1 VCREKDDGSQQTV
14 DEWREATRKGAIKK
28 AKGGASRFADPPA
41 RSLSA
46 SSSSASL
53 RPLRSS
59 PMARRQEV
67 WLAWALFALAC
78 VYGRYW
84 DLRLPR
90 PLPASA
96 PASVFSE
103 ARALALAGALESA
116 GPRVAGSSAEARAF
130 DAIESRLRAI
140 QADADATSAGAV
152 VVDVTRTTHAG
163 QFALAGPGAR
173 GDRETTMA
181 YAGLTVLAIRVRD
194 ASWDADD
201 PGSPAAMLAAHVDT
215 VHVSPGGSDNGLSVA
230 VAVETARA
238 FAAGLVEDHANHAAA
253 AAAAL
258 ESNLSETSRNTGS
271 PDGGENA
278 SSSSPLPPPAPR
290 PGALIAA
297 FVSAEEDGFK
307 GAHAFA
313 TSHPW
318 MTHARRGCVLNLES
332 MGAGGPHRMFQ
343 VTRGASSDALLR
355 LWSRSAPRPSGTV
368 IASDIFASGL
378 ISSDTDHRIWRDV
391 GDAPGFDFAFLEKTR
406 DYHTPRDALRNVR
419 SGTAQAAGENLLA
432 FVRAFSLKPPE
443 RKGGG
448 GGDDKDDDDSRVSEY
463 AVGPD
468 GPGRTRA
475 ETRARR
481 SSETP
486 AKRTGATWFA
496 PPGASYYVVF
506 SAPGPAVARL
516 FYALGAFAT
525 LQTSRLAFAR
535 SDRDALDV
543 VRAALAAP
551 LACAGVLGSGLAAA
565 LAGGFGVVLAGKLAG
580 DVPGASQA
588 DFAAFVACSLAP
600 AATAQ
605 VGVLAL
611 TRRALT
617 ALRGPS
623 RAEAEEA
630 ARREKRAKAAAASA
644 RRKKDD
650 DAGPDEKSSGG
661 GGASKEDARKEK
673 FLPAYDLSRQA
684 AADWTLLASH
694 AGVSSFA
701 AARLFDAGVGG
712 AYLFALAALAGFAT
726 AAPGVLRATFFSRG
740 GRGGESSSPGGLP
753 GETLPSPVAIA
764 SAFLAPAFL
773 AFPPASLFAEVMH
786 GMTARSRPASA
797 IGGGGAGG
805 FLGGFLGEFAHEF
818 AAGVAVGAGAAFALA
833 PIWIASIREEKRD
846 ASSSSSST
854 RGGGGGRSGPSAA
867 TSVVGFCLGAFVLAL
882 AGVAI
887 SAGGGG
893 GGGGGAPWTRARPAL
908 VATTTVVD
916 LGADLGGTASEGPLR
931 NASKE
936 RFRAAVILEPAGP
949 GHLLALAD
957 AIRARDASLDA
968 RCEGDPAFD
977 AGAARG
983 RFVYDLATYGVK
995 GRGACFVN
1003 DGSAALVD
1011 DALHAVGIPIAVEE
1025 AEEAEEAE
1033 EDESS
1038 EAAAGED
1045 PEDASS
1051 SPPTGV
1057 SSPIRRFT
1065 LPSLVPSPAEASG
1078 LLPVVFR
1085 AGGARRWFLAVDAT
1099 CVARVAFAFGDDAR
1113 TPPVGPWR
1121 ATALGRAG
1129 GGAGAARYAA
1139 SGTFGFEESPA
1150 VTAWLEARAGGV
1162 LCGEGGRAAVIARV
1176 EYDAETETA
1185 RRTRVAAPDWVEP
1198 FAKFHLPLKTA
1209 LVVRANVDFRKSGA
1223 SEA

>member
-1 VCREKDDGSQQTV
+1 
-14 DEWREATRKGAIKK
+14 
-28 AKGGASRFADPPA
+28 
-41 RSLSA
+41 
-46 SSSSASL
+46 
-53 RPLRSS
+53 
-59 PMARRQEV
+59 M
-67 WLAWALFALAC
+67 
-78 VYGRYW
+78 
-84 DLRLPR
+84 
-90 PLPASA
+90 
-96 PASVFSE
+96 
-103 ARALALAGALESA
+103 
-116 GPRVAGSSAEARAF
+116 
-130 DAIESRLRAI
+130 
-140 QADADATSAGAV
+140 
-152 VVDVTRTTHAG
+152 
-163 QFALAGPGAR
+163 
-173 GDRETTMA
+173 
-181 YAGLTVLAIRVRD
+181 
-194 ASWDADD
+194 
-201 PGSPAAMLAAHVDT
+201 
-215 VHVSPGGSDNGLSVA
+215 
-230 VAVETARA
+230 
-238 FAAGLVEDHANHAAA
+238 
-253 AAAAL
+253 
-258 ESNLSETSRNTGS
+258 
-271 PDGGENA
+271 
-278 SSSSPLPPPAPR
+278 
-290 PGALIAA
+290 
-297 FVSAEEDGFK
+297 SAEEDGFK

-432 FVRAFSLKPPE
+432 FARAFSLKPPE
-443 RKGGG
+443 RGGES

-481 SSETP
+481 SSETR

-600 AATAQ
+600 AALAQ

-630 ARREKRAKAAAASA
+630 ARREKRTKAAAASA

-650 DAGPDEKSSGG
+650 DAEPDEKSSGG

-726 AAPGVLRATFFSRG
+726 AAPGVLRATFFSRA

-797 IGGGGAGG
+797 IAGAPAD
-805 FLGGFLGEFAHEF
+805 FSADSSASSRRF

-833 PIWIASIREEKRD
+833 PTDRIDPRGEE
-846 ASSSSSST
+846 
-854 RGGGGGRSGPSAA
+854 GRSLFDAWRRRRPLRPSAA
-867 TSVVGFCLGAFVLAL
+867 TSVVGFCLGALVRARG
-882 AGVAI
+882 AAI
-887 SAGGGG
+887 SAAAAAAAAAAARPGR
-893 GGGGGAPWTRARPAL
+893 ARTPRSWRRRPSWTRRGPRR
-908 VATTTVVD
+908 D
-916 LGADLGGTASEGPLR
+916 LGRTASER
-931 NASKE
+931 
-936 RFRAAVILEPAGP
+936 V
-949 GHLLALAD
+949 
-957 AIRARDASLDA
+957 
-968 RCEGDPAFD
+968 EG
-977 AGAARG
+977 R
-983 RFVYDLATYGVK
+983 
-995 GRGACFVN
+995 
-1003 DGSAALVD
+1003 
-1011 DALHAVGIPIAVEE
+1011 
-1025 AEEAEEAE
+1025 
-1033 EDESS
+1033 
-1038 EAAAGED
+1038 
-1045 PEDASS
+1045 
-1051 SPPTGV
+1051 
-1057 SSPIRRFT
+1057 
-1065 LPSLVPSPAEASG
+1065 
-1078 LLPVVFR
+1078 FR
-1085 AGGARRWFLAVDAT
+1085 AGGDSGAR
-1099 CVARVAFAFGDDAR
+1099 
-1113 TPPVGPWR
+1113 
-1121 ATALGRAG
+1121 
-1129 GGAGAARYAA
+1129 GAGAPPRAR
-1139 SGTFGFEESPA
+1139 GRDP
-1150 VTAWLEARAGGV
+1150 RAG
-1162 LCGEGGRAAVIARV
+1162 RV
-1176 EYDAETETA
+1176 A
-1185 RRTRVAAPDWVEP
+1185 RRAVRGGPRVRRRGRPGALRLRPRDVRRQGPGRVFRERRIRGARRRRAPRRRD
-1198 FAKFHLPLKTA
+1198 
-1209 LVVRANVDFRKSGA
+1209 RDGRG
-1223 SEA
+1223 

>member
-1 VCREKDDGSQQTV
+1 
-14 DEWREATRKGAIKK
+14 
-28 AKGGASRFADPPA
+28 
-41 RSLSA
+41 
-46 SSSSASL
+46 
-53 RPLRSS
+53 
-59 PMARRQEV
+59 MARRQEV
-67 WLAWALFALAC
+67 WLAWALVALAC

-238 FAAGLVEDHANHAAA
+238 FAAGLVDDHANHAAA

-258 ESNLSETSRNTGS
+258 KSNLSETS
-271 PDGGENA
+271 
-278 SSSSPLPPPAPR
+278 PPAPR

-443 RKGGG
+443 RGGES

-481 SSETP
+481 SSETR

-496 PPGASYYVVF
+496 PPGASYVVVF

-565 LAGGFGVVLAGKLAG
+565 LAGGLGVVLAGKLAG

-588 DFAAFVACSLAP
+588 DFAAFVACALAP

-630 ARREKRAKAAAASA
+630 ARREKRTKAAAASA

-650 DAGPDEKSSGG
+650 DAEPDEKSSGG
-661 GGASKEDARKEK
+661 GGAASKEDDAPKEK
-673 FLPAYDLSRQA
+673 FLPAYDLPRQA

-726 AAPGVLRATFFSRG
+726 AAPGVLRATFFSRA
-740 GRGGESSSPGGLP
+740 GRGGEGSSPGGLP

-805 FLGGFLGEFAHEF
+805 FLGGLLGEFAHEF

-854 RGGGGGRSGPSAA
+854 RGGGGGGRSGPSAA
-867 TSVVGFCLGAFVLAL
+867 TSVVGFCLGAFILAL

-893 GGGGGAPWTRARPAL
+893 GGGGGGGAPWTRAHPAL

-916 LGADLGGTASEGPLR
+916 LGADLGGTSEGPFR
-931 NASKE
+931 NASKA

-968 RCEGDPAFD
+968 RCEGDLEFD
-977 AGAARG
+977 AGGAR

-1011 DALHAVGIPIAVEE
+1011 DALRAVGIATVE

-1045 PEDASS
+1045 PEDDSS
-1051 SPPTGV
+1051 SPPPRV
-1057 SSPIRRFT
+1057 SSSRRRFT

-1185 RRTRVAAPDWVEP
+1185 RRTRAAAPDWVEP

-1209 LVVRANVDFRKSGA
+1209 LVVRANVDFGHSGA